1 MPTIDP
7 DSDWRASLVRVLHK
21 LDAMLP
27 QPPAPVDFSKQWAFR
42 WVRRPAALGSVAAL
56 VPVQHFASI
65 SLDDLCHIESQ
76 AERVVRNTEQF
87 VAGRPA
93 NNVLLTGARGTG
105 KSSLVRAC
113 LTAYGERGLRL
124 IEVDKADMVD
134 LPEIADQVHGRPER
148 FILFC
153 DDLSFETGDAAYKAL
168 KTVLDGGLSA
178 QADNLLV
185 YATSNRRHL
194 MSESMRD
201 NLSAHTDADGEIHP
215 GETVEER
222 ISLSERFGLW
232 VSFHSFSQA
241 HYLDIVSHWLSVH
254 GVPAVQHE
262 AARKEALQWATAR
275 GSRSGRVALAFAKD
289 WAAGHHGHNA

>member
-27 QPPAPVDFSKQWAFR
+27 QPPAPVDFSNQWAFR

-153 DDLSFETGDAAYKAL
+153 DDLSF
-168 KTVLDGGLSA
+168 
-178 QADNLLV
+178 
-185 YATSNRRHL
+185 
-194 MSESMRD
+194 
-201 NLSAHTDADGEIHP
+201 
-215 GETVEER
+215 
-222 ISLSERFGLW
+222 
-232 VSFHSFSQA
+232 
-241 HYLDIVSHWLSVH
+241 
-254 GVPAVQHE
+254 
-262 AARKEALQWATAR
+262 
-275 GSRSGRVALAFAKD
+275 
-289 WAAGHHGHNA
+289 

>member
-27 QPPAPVDFSKQWAFR
+27 QPPAPVDFASQWAFR
-42 WVRRPAALGSVAAL
+42 WVRRAAALGSTAAL
-56 VPVQHFASI
+56 VPVQHFARI

-87 VAGRPA
+87 VSGRPA

-113 LTAYGERGLRL
+113 LMAYGERGLRL
-124 IEVDKADMVD
+124 IEVDKSDMVD

-148 FILFC
+148 VILFC

-201 NLSAHTDADGEIHP
+201 NLSAHTDAAP
-215 GETVEER
+215 TR
-222 ISLSERFGLW
+222 R
-232 VSFHSFSQA
+232 
-241 HYLDIVSHWLSVH
+241 
-254 GVPAVQHE
+254 
-262 AARKEALQWATAR
+262 RKA
-275 GSRSGRVALAFAKD
+275 
-289 WAAGHHGHNA
+289 